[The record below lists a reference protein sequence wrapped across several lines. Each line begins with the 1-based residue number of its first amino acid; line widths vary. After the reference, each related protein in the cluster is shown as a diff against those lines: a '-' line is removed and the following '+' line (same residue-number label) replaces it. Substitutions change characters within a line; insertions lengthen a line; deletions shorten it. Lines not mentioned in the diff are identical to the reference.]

1 MTNKLKKAFE
11 AASKL
16 PPADQDAL
24 ASAILEEVQVDGLW
38 DAAFAKK
45 PGAPEQLAD
54 EALEEHRAGRTR
66 SLKPDEL

>member
-16 PPADQDAL
+16 PPKDQDAL
-24 ASAILEEVQVDGLW
+24 ASAILEELKVDGLW
-38 DAAFAKK
+38 EASFAKS
-45 PGAPEQLAD
+45 PGALERLAD

-66 SLKPDEL
+66 HLEPDEL

>member
-24 ASAILEEVQVDGLW
+24 AAAILEEVKADGLW
-38 DAAFAKK
+38 EASFAKQ
-45 PGAPEQLAD
+45 PGALEQLAD
-54 EALEEHRAGRTR
+54 EALQEHRAGRTR
-66 SLKPDEL
+66 PLEPDKL

>member
-24 ASAILEEVQVDGLW
+24 AAAIIEEVKVDGLW
-38 DAAFAKK
+38 DAAFARQ
-45 PGAPEQLAD
+45 PRALEQLAD
-54 EALEEHRAGRTR
+54 EALQEHRSGRT
-66 SLKPDEL
+66 LPLTPEEL